1 MGDKHLPVQLSHGG
15 EGSLIIGPL
24 IVLYFGRRPALVAAS
39 TGVVL
44 GLVWWGALVW
54 AAKLQPLIPSGK
66 RWFWA
71 GKPFSGALLT
81 GPNQGCCSQASP
93 LDPGRSPAGSWVRG
107 QDTERRGCWIYRL
120 PSWRLS
126 APCRSRG
133 GQEGVGDPRLEILVY
148 ACTK

>member
-81 GPNQGCCSQASP
+81 GPNQGCCSQHPPWTLGEVLLA
-93 LDPGRSPAGSWVRG
+93 PGCVGRTRREEGAGSI
-107 QDTERRGCWIYRL
+107 GC
-120 PSWRLS
+120 PV
-126 APCRSRG
+126 
-133 GQEGVGDPRLEILVY
+133 GV
-148 ACTK
+148 